1 MIKKYVNF
9 DFILSFK
16 LILVFILM
24 TVIGTLSHE
33 LGHYSV
39 AKYLGYDARINY
51 NSTMY
56 FNDKLLDFLEEIG
69 TKYRYELKNNLDFPE
84 KEKYFNLTNN
94 YRWNH
99 FLFTLGGPIQTI
111 LTGTFGLLLLIFY
124 KKKYIT
130 TEKITFYAW
139 IMIFLALFWLRQSA
153 NLISALGNYL
163 IYDSN
168 QINGDEMRLANY
180 LEINIWS
187 IQIITGIIGFV
198 VLFYV
203 IKILP
208 KNIKLTF
215 MVSGLIGG
223 ILGYYLWLIQFGKI
237 ILP

>member
-1 MIKKYVNF
+1 MIKKYVKF
-9 DFILSFK
+9 DFILSIK

-56 FNDKLLDFLEEIG
+56 FNEELLNFLDEIG
-69 TKYRYELKNNLDFPE
+69 NKYRYELKNNLDFPE

-94 YRWNH
+94 YRWHH
-99 FLFTLGGPIQTI
+99 FLFTLGGPVQTI
-111 LTGTFGLLLLIFY
+111 LTGTIGLLLLIVY
-124 KKKYIT
+124 KKKYII
-130 TEKITFYAW
+130 TEKVTLFGW
-139 IMIFLALFWLRQSA
+139 VLIFLTLFWLRQSA

-163 IYDSN
+163 IYDNS
-168 QINGDEMRLANY
+168 QISGDEMRLAY
-180 LEINIWS
+180 FLELNIWT
-187 IQIITGIIGFV
+187 IQIITGIIGFA

-208 KNIKLTF
+208 NNLKLTF
-215 MVSGLIGG
+215 IFSGLIGG
-223 ILGYYLWLIQFGKI
+223 ILGYYLWLIKYGKI